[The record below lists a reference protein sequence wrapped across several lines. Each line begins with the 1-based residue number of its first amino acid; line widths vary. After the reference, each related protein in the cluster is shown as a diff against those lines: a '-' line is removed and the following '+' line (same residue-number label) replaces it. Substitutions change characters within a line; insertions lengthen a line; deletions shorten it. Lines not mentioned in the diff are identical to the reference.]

1 MTEVDYSSKQHDLF
15 ENLSDAEAGY
25 GLRWR
30 KTSRDCSAPTM
41 VLHLQGASESYSTA
55 GLVRSAGD
63 FSTVNISEW
72 PNDGAACSLSAIL
85 EANPATRYSLSP
97 RACAG
102 ILRRAEKRGKEL
114 PPMLEEALL
123 LVAGQSDSTQASEP
137 KAGELSEISPLP
149 PRQED

>member
-1 MTEVDYSSKQHDLF
+1 MKQQGSSGNCSTGDLF
-15 ENLSDAEAGY
+15 EMMEPEEAGY

-30 KTSRDCSAPTM
+30 KMSRDCSAPTM
-41 VLHLQGASESYSTA
+41 GLHLLGASESYSTA
-55 GLVRSAGD
+55 GLVRSGGD
-63 FSTVNISEW
+63 FSTVNISVW

-102 ILRRAEKRGKEL
+102 ILRRAEKRGKVL

-123 LVAGQSDSTQASEP
+123 LVAGE
-137 KAGELSEISPLP
+137 LP
-149 PRQED
+149 PDPE

>member
-1 MTEVDYSSKQHDLF
+1 MTEVDYSSRQQDLF
-15 ENLSDAEAGY
+15 ESLSDEEAGY
-25 GLRWR
+25 GLHWR
-30 KTSRDCSAPTM
+30 KTSRDCSARTM

-55 GLVRSAGD
+55 GLVRSGGD

-102 ILRRAEKRGKEL
+102 ILRRAEKRGKVL
-114 PPMLEEALL
+114 PPMLEAALRR
-123 LVAGQSDSTQASEP
+123 VASADLTQENGNPTPYKEEGEP
-137 KAGELSEISPLP
+137 PLDAV
-149 PRQED
+149 E

>member
-1 MTEVDYSSKQHDLF
+1 MVCSLKQQDLF
-15 ENLSDAEAGY
+15 ENLPDAEAGY

-85 EANPATRYSLSP
+85 EENPATKYSLSP

-102 ILRRAEKRGKEL
+102 ILRRAEKRGKTL
-114 PPMLEEALL
+114 PPMLEEALRR
-123 LVAGQSDSTQASEP
+123 VASADTNPESEP
-137 KAGELSEISPLP
+137 SAAKAET
-149 PRQED
+149 